1 MRRAV
6 LSLTAVLVIVFLMEP
21 IAQVEITRANF
32 VPAPTFTI
40 SVLSP
45 KEAVYNSN
53 TLTLNFSVVGSDW
66 HNTARYKLDEGNFH
80 AVTNFKEVSREPMP
94 PMNWFGKQYN
104 WTQYT
109 FLGTDVISGL
119 SDGNHS
125 LTVYN
130 GYIDPHGQFFENGDP
145 VTVYFYIETS
155 APTPTVPEFPCLM
168 LLPLF
173 FPILFIVV
181 LFRKRKVSDSHD

>member
-1 MRRAV
+1 MRRVV
-6 LSLTAVLVIVFLMEP
+6 LALTTTCVVILFLLTV
-21 IAQVEITRANF
+21 AQVEFVRANF

-104 WTQYT
+104 WTQHT
-109 FLGTDVISGL
+109 FWALTS
-119 SDGNHS
+119 S
-125 LTVYN
+125 LVYLMETTV
-130 GYIDPHGQFFENGDP
+130 
-145 VTVYFYIETS
+145 
-155 APTPTVPEFPCLM
+155 
-168 LLPLF
+168 
-173 FPILFIVV
+173 
-181 LFRKRKVSDSHD
+181 

>member
-1 MRRAV
+1 
-6 LSLTAVLVIVFLMEP
+6 
-21 IAQVEITRANF
+21 VEFVRANF
-32 VPAPTFTI
+32 VPAPTFKI

-109 FLGTDVISGL
+109 FSGTEVISGL

-130 GYIDPHGQFFENGDP
+130 GYVDPHGQFFENGDP

-155 APTPTVPEFPCLM
+155 APTPSVPEFSWLTI
-168 LLPLF
+168 LPLF
-173 FPILFIVV
+173 IFILSSAVIVR
-181 LFRKRKVSDSHD
+181 LKKTQIIAQH

>member
-1 MRRAV
+1 MRKAV
-6 LSLTAVLVIVFLMEP
+6 FALTTTCVVILFLLT
-21 IAQVEITRANF
+21 IAQVEFVRANF
-32 VPAPTFTI
+32 VPAPTFKI

-45 KEAVYNSN
+45 KEAVYSSN

-66 HNTARYKLDEGNFH
+66 HNTARYKLDEGKYLS
-80 AVTNFKEVSREPMP
+80 VTNFKEVSREPMP

-104 WTQYT
+104 WTQHT
-109 FLGTDVISGL
+109 FLGIDVISGL

-130 GYIDPHGQFFENGDP
+130 GYVDPHGQFFENGDP

-155 APTPTVPEFPCLM
+155 STTPTIPEFSWLM
-168 LLPLF
+168 ILPLF
-173 FPILFIVV
+173 AIMLFAVMKFKTMSRN
-181 LFRKRKVSDSHD
+181 LYE